1 MKLAQRPPD
10 AVKEYEQ
17 RRARVHAAFANPE
30 SCRYH
35 STEQR
40 GKRII
45 YRGIEFAEFAQKA
58 ADIDRASRAP
68 FCSTS
73 AHLQPVGA
81 VPTDSPP
88 SWAQVARRGRA
99 ATSSARTAR

>member
-68 FCSTS
+68 LPLRPPP
-73 AHLQPVGA
+73 HLLLP
-81 VPTDSPP
+81 
-88 SWAQVARRGRA
+88 A
-99 ATSSARTAR
+99 A